1 MYLKFNW
8 NHVRMEQKKESG
20 SENNDAAKSM
30 IFFLL
35 GYRYVAHLVW
45 NFFQY
50 PHTFL

>member
-1 MYLKFNW
+1 
-8 NHVRMEQKKESG
+8 MEQKKESG

-30 IFFLL
+30 IFLL

>member
-1 MYLKFNW
+1 
-8 NHVRMEQKKESG
+8 MEQKKKESR
-20 SENNDAAKSM
+20 SENNDAAKGM

-45 NFFQY
+45 IFFQY